1 MIAPPRALRC
11 EPDDD
16 VPLLLCDVG
25 PRMRLRN
32 SRCGLRSWWPLHV
45 RLPLLVE
52 FATGTSGLMSN
63 PLGTRLMSLRVA
75 DTNFEEVVDEHASA
89 GVDVVRLIHV
99 VENLRAG
106 LEMETSLRSWR
117 GCRSHARR
125 PVH

>member
-1 MIAPPRALRC
+1 
-11 EPDDD
+11 
-16 VPLLLCDVG
+16 
-25 PRMRLRN
+25 
-32 SRCGLRSWWPLHV
+32 
-45 RLPLLVE
+45 
-52 FATGTSGLMSN
+52 
-63 PLGTRLMSLRVA
+63 MSLRVA